1 MEKKK
6 LLEAKIRKQ
15 VASEEK
21 AFRIVERLIENPITE
36 EFLKDS
42 VGFDN
47 WIFGIIFFFF
57 DCVDVKSTSVPHYL
71 T

>member
-47 WIFGIIFFFF
+47 WILESFFFF